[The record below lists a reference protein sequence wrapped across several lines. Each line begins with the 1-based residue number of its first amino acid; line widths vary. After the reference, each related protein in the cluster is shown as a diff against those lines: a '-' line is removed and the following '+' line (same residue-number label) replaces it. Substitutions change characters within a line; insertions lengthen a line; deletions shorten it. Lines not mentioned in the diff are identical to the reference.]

1 VLILVS
7 LAAAGAAV
15 AVGWLVLAKLPG
27 LTLLAFLY
35 GGLMFPLYAIC
46 IAHANDHV
54 QANHVLS
61 TTRGLLLLYGIGAF
75 MGPLVGGLTMAWA
88 GPVGLP
94 LLSASIL
101 LSLGLYGL
109 YRKARRAPPPLE
121 EQAEFVP
128 VTRTSPVVLEMH
140 PQVDESE
147 QG

>member
-1 VLILVS
+1 
-7 LAAAGAAV
+7 
-15 AVGWLVLAKLPG
+15 
-27 LTLLAFLY
+27 
-35 GGLMFPLYAIC
+35 
-46 IAHANDHV
+46 
-54 QANHVLS
+54 
-61 TTRGLLLLYGIGAF
+61 
-75 MGPLVGGLTMAWA
+75 MAWA